1 MQDQLL
7 RLNKSTFV
15 NKCLH
20 MSTNVYM
27 TKQTKRPWRIFAHQG
42 QFAPCTGEVFGLS
55 CLCRVSRA
63 GTSSQ
68 QTPPN
73 ARPDFSR
80 ERVGLLCGRQKEK
93 QIQTQATL
101 APICDLARDI
111 VVCPQGRYPKD
122 WILWGFT
129 EYLYLP
135 TRQTVPWLGHGGKG
149 LCVGY

>member
-7 RLNKSTFV
+7 SLNKSTFV
-15 NKCLH
+15 NKCLQ

-42 QFAPCTGEVFGLS
+42 QFALDTIAVIKLRCFCQESGSILTHKTP
-55 CLCRVSRA
+55 A
-63 GTSSQ
+63 SQ
-68 QTPPN
+68 
-73 ARPDFSR
+73 RPDFSR